1 VTPPAP
7 EAATAVQP
15 PGSVP
20 PPVGPP
26 TGPGTWG
33 YGYGPP
39 GWGAPPP
46 SSKPSHLARV
56 ILAVVAVV
64 ALALASGG
72 VGAAISSAVHSNDTA
87 TGQQSP
93 NNGNGNGNGSGLV
106 DPTFPFDFG
115 NGNGNGSGNGSG
127 NGAVPQH
134 ITDKVNPAVVDIFTT
149 IDTGSSTGEAAGTGM
164 ILTADGEILTN
175 NHVIDGAT
183 EIRVEIPDTGDTYQ
197 AKVLGYNIVDDVALI
212 KIDGASNLTPIET
225 ESDVQIGDPVYAIGN
240 AGGRGG
246 TPVATS
252 GSISALDQRVTAG
265 DNSGD
270 SETLHG
276 MIQISAPIEPGD
288 SGGPLV
294 DANGKVIGMNTA
306 AAQNDSF
313 FGGGGSS
320 TAFAIPIDKAITI
333 IEQIRDGHDSDTVHV
348 GERGILG
355 VQVRNPGSLGDTT
368 PVTSGAAVVG
378 VKDGTPADDAGIGA
392 GDVITA
398 IDGNTVRSASDLTA
412 AMFKYHPD
420 DQVKVTWVDENGDS
434 HTDSVTLIPG
444 PPN

>member
-1 VTPPAP
+1 VT
-7 EAATAVQP
+7 
-15 PGSVP
+15 
-20 PPVGPP
+20 
-26 TGPGTWG
+26 
-33 YGYGPP
+33 
-39 GWGAPPP
+39 
-46 SSKPSHLARV
+46 
-56 ILAVVAVV
+56 
-64 ALALASGG
+64 
-72 VGAAISSAVHSNDTA
+72 
-87 TGQQSP
+87 
-93 NNGNGNGNGSGLV
+93 
-106 DPTFPFDFG
+106 
-115 NGNGNGSGNGSG
+115 
-127 NGAVPQH
+127 
-134 ITDKVNPAVVDIFTT
+134 
-149 IDTGSSTGEAAGTGM
+149 
-164 ILTADGEILTN
+164 
-175 NHVIDGAT
+175 
-183 EIRVEIPDTGDTYQ
+183 
-197 AKVLGYNIVDDVALI
+197 
-212 KIDGASNLTPIET
+212 
-225 ESDVQIGDPVYAIGN
+225 
-240 AGGRGG
+240 
-246 TPVATS
+246 
-252 GSISALDQRVTAG
+252 ALDQKVTAG
-265 DNSGD
+265 DIGSAK

-306 AAQNDSF
+306 AAQNVSF

-320 TAFAIPIDKAITI
+320 TAFAIPIDKAIAI

>member
-1 VTPPAP
+1 
-7 EAATAVQP
+7 VQP

-39 GWGAPPP
+39 GWSAPPP
-46 SSKPSHLARV
+46 SQPSRLGRV
-56 ILAVVAVV
+56 ILVVVAVV

-87 TGQQSP
+87 TAPQSP
-93 NNGNGNGNGSGLV
+93 SAGNGNGGVGFV
-106 DPTFPFDFG
+106 DPTFPFDL
-115 NGNGNGSGNGSG
+115 GNGSGNGNQ
-127 NGAVPQH
+127 NGSANGSAPQQ

-149 IDTGSSTGEAAGTGM
+149 IDTGSSRGEAAGTGM
-164 ILTADGEILTN
+164 ILTADGEALTN

-183 EIRVEIPDTGDTYQ
+183 EIRVEIPATGETHD
-197 AKVLGYNIVDDVALI
+197 AEVLGYNIVDDVALI
-212 KIDGASNLTPIET
+212 KIDGVSNLET
-225 ESDVQIGDPVYAIGN
+225 VETGSDVQIGDPVVAIGN

-246 TPVATS
+246 SPIATS
-252 GSISALDQRVTAG
+252 GRVTALDQRVTAG
-265 DNSGD
+265 DNTGD

-294 DANGKVIGMNTA
+294 DSDGKVIGMNTA

-313 FGGGGSS
+313 LGGGGST
-320 TAFAIPIDKAITI
+320 TAFAIPIDKAIQI
-333 IEQIRDGHDSDTVHV
+333 VEQIREGHDSDTVHV
-348 GERGILG
+348 GPRGILG
-355 VQVRNPGSLGDTT
+355 VQVRNSGSLGNTT

-378 VKDGTPADDAGIGA
+378 VKDGTPADDAGLGA
-392 GDVITA
+392 GDVITG
-398 IDGNTVRSASDLTA
+398 IDGKTVRSASDLTA
-412 AMFKYHPD
+412 AMFEYHPD
-420 DQVKVTWVDENGDS
+420 DPVKVTWVDGNGNS
-434 HTDSVTLIPG
+434 HNDTVTLIPG